1 MDIGRAAVKPREE
14 MALDFDH
21 IPDEWEC
28 QWMEWDEAELG
39 QQELAEIEAQAEIE
53 DYRLN
58 GYGD

>member
-1 MDIGRAAVKPREE
+1 MFTRGNKMNPRNNQ
-14 MALDFDH
+14 ALDFDH

-39 QQELAEIEAQAEIE
+39 QRELAEIEAQAEIE

-58 GYGD
+58 GYGE